1 LTRFD
6 QAYLR
11 PDQRADFLY
20 DRPQHNHSGGSN
32 ATFVDCHVAW
42 YDDGQWNETSFRA
55 IP

>member
-1 LTRFD
+1 
-6 QAYLR
+6 LR
-11 PDQRADFLY
+11 PDHQGGYLY

-42 YDDGQWNETSFRA
+42 YDDDQWNETSFRA